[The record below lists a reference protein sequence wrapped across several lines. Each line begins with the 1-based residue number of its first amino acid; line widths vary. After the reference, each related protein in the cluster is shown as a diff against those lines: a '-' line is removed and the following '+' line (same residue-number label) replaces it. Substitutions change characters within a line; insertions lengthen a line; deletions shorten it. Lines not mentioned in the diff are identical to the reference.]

1 MKHRLLSGD
10 EECDLGMRVAAGKDA
25 AARIAQGQ
33 DSPALRE
40 LVADGLA
47 ARETL
52 VTHNRGLVE
61 KLAGRYGSR
70 DAALDY
76 DDLVQEGMLGLLTA
90 IDKFEWQRGHKFS
103 TYATWW
109 VRAAMRRSVESSGAI
124 RRPVGFRA
132 PANAR
137 SRQSYV
143 EAYERAAVV
152 LELDAPVRADGESLT
167 LGEMI
172 PGSDH
177 TELMALDRVLVEQVL
192 AGVASPGYRRALRL
206 FMAGMNMGEAGKVMG
221 YSRWY
226 FGLALKAAQ
235 QAVAVGDG

>member
-40 LVADGLA
+40 LVAD
-47 ARETL
+47 ETL

-221 YSRWY
+221 YSRGY

>member
-90 IDKFEWQRGHKFS
+90 
-103 TYATWW
+103 A
-109 VRAAMRRSVESSGAI
+109 SVGAI

-221 YSRWY
+221 YSRGY